1 MNTNTDIR
9 RRIIN
14 IDSNYRADV
23 KQSSTDFRFKTT
35 SNIHNVCGIRLT
47 SIEIPLENEYL
58 IPNSDCGVQPY
69 FIFVDVSGKQ
79 HEIKFT
85 GSQQAISAGL
95 TTFFTTMIPNNFITV
110 IQDISG
116 KTRIT
121 PTVDGT
127 ILFPADSIGK
137 ALGFSGSSYPV
148 SASVPL
154 DSPYNIGYWKNPYY
168 FLQLDDMGYI
178 EQEIPFSKRMFT
190 AFAKIVRKNVNG
202 DSILYDD
209 YENCM
214 LKQFLFPTPTTFNG
228 FQKVRLLDS
237 GGRVVDLGGDGFSF
251 AVEISEIDNSNAK
264 KVFSSQ
270 RLS

>member
-9 RRIIN
+9 RRVIN
-14 IDSNYRADV
+14 IDSNYRADT

-35 SNIHNVCGIRLT
+35 SNIHNVCGIRLA

-69 FIFVDVSGKQ
+69 FIFVDLSGKS
-79 HEIKFT
+79 HEIRVN
-85 GSQQAISAGL
+85 GSAKIVG
-95 TTFFTTMIPNNFITV
+95 
-110 IQDISG
+110 DISG
-116 KTRIT
+116 FLALVSSTFINDISENPHVSID
-121 PTVDGT
+121 PTQSGT

-137 ALGFSGSSYPV
+137 ALGFAKSSYSV
-148 SASVPL
+148 TASTVL
-154 DSPYNIGYWKNPYY
+154 VAEYSPGYWKNPYY
-168 FLQLDDMGYI
+168 FLQLDDLGYI

-214 LKQFLFPTPTTFNG
+214 LKQYLFPTPTTFNG
-228 FQKVRLLDS
+228 FQKVRLLDAA
-237 GGRVVDLGGDGFSF
+237 GRVVDLGGDGFSF

-264 KVFSSQ
+264 KVFSGQ